1 MSNYDL
7 AYIDIVEEICKNGE
21 WDYGTPVRTKWA
33 DGTPAYAKSILNV
46 KMKFDSAKEALMLTQ
61 KRVPKKDP
69 IIELFWIWIYKSND
83 VRKLQEMGCHVWDEW
98 MRSDGTIG
106 KAYGWQLGNKR
117 RKVEVTE
124 VLLDML
130 RTGFLKGINIEFT
143 DDGYAYLDQVDYL
156 LYSLKTNP
164 FSRRIKTTLWC
175 VEDLDDMS
183 LPPCVYET
191 HWEMHGGRLCLTVKV
206 RSNDMGLG
214 NPYNVFQYSVLH
226 RMVAQVTG
234 LEVGTIC
241 FNIDNAHIYERHM
254 DKLLDQIQRPM
265 HPAPDLWINPE
276 ITSLYDFKIEDIQ
289 VTNYK
294 NEGSIPM
301 EVAI

>member
-7 AYIDIVEEICKNGE
+7 VYIDVVQEIFKNGE
-21 WDYGTPVRTKWA
+21 WDYDTPVRTKWA
-33 DGTPAYAKSILNV
+33 DETPAYAKSVLNV
-46 KMKFDSAKEALMLTQ
+46 KMKFDNAKEALMLTQ

-69 IIELFWIWIYKSND
+69 IIELFWIWIYKSNN

-98 MRSDGTIG
+98 MRSDETIG

-124 VLLDML
+124 VLLEML

-143 DDGYAYLDQVDYL
+143 NDGYAYLDQVDYL

-241 FNIDNAHIYERHM
+241 FNIDNAHIYDRHI
-254 DKLLDQIQRPM
+254 DKLFDQIQRPI
-265 HPAPDLWINPE
+265 HDAPDLWINPE
-276 ITSLYDFKIEDIQ
+276 ITSLYDFTIDDIK
-289 VTNYK
+289 VTNYN

>member
-7 AYIDIVEEICKNGE
+7 VYIDVVQEIFKNGE

-33 DGTPAYAKSILNV
+33 DGTPAYAKSVLNV
-46 KMKFDSAKEALMLTQ
+46 QMKFDNAKEALMLTQ

-69 IIELFWIWIYKSND
+69 IIELFWIWIYKSNN

-98 MRSDGTIG
+98 MLPDETIG

-117 RKVEVTE
+117 RKVEYTHDV
-124 VLLDML
+124 LDMVCS
-130 RTGFLKGINIEFT
+130 GFLSDNVEFT
-143 DDGYAYLDQVDYL
+143 EDGYVWLDQVDYL
-156 LYSLKTNP
+156 LYTLKTNP

-175 VEDLDDMS
+175 VEDLDEMA

-191 HWEMHGGRLCLTVKV
+191 HWEMHGGRLCLTVNV
-206 RSNDMGLG
+206 RSNDLGLG
-214 NPYNVFQYSVLH
+214 NPYNLYQYSILH
-226 RMVAQVTG
+226 RLIAQVTG
-234 LEVGTIC
+234 LAVGTIC
-241 FNIDNAHIYERHM
+241 FNIDNVHIYERHM
-254 DKLLDQIQRPM
+254 DALLDQIQRPI
-265 HPAPDLWINPE
+265 HNAPDLWINPE
-276 ITSLYDFKIEDIQ
+276 ITSLYDFTIDDIK
-289 VTNYK
+289 VTNYN